1 MCHRARALRRRTSV
15 DCARMNRTLPSV
27 AFSHSALRG
36 PGEVTVRQNLAS
48 PSAEEEGTARW
59 VWPGATATARWLC
72 DRDRGRWLEKKHVL
86 ELGSGTGLLGLV
98 AARLGAASV
107 TLTDLPS
114 ELHLLRA
121 NVARNEKRNAA
132 FSAPTFVK
140 PLVWGDEAG
149 MLELIDARPVSNA
162 DCDRDDRTKGFDV
175 VLCCDLVYRNG
186 DETQRALARTMRAA
200 LGTSPT
206 NDPAGSRVLK
216 ARRAVVAY
224 QFRENVLAD
233 APFFEEVDH
242 LFADPHKHDDGDDED
257 LWLFEYEPK

>member
-1 MCHRARALRRRTSV
+1 M
-15 DCARMNRTLPSV
+15 DRTLPSV

-72 DRDRGRWLEKKHVL
+72 DRDRGRWLENKHVL

-121 NVARNEKRNAA
+121 NVARNEKRAAA

-149 MLELIDARPVSNA
+149 ILELIDARPVPGFVP
-162 DCDRDDRTKGFDV
+162 GFDV

-200 LGTSPT
+200 LGTQPT

-233 APFFEEVDH
+233 APFFEEVDR
-242 LFADPHKHDDGDDED
+242 LFADPHKHDDGNDED
-257 LWLFEYEPK
+257 PWLFEYEPKDA

>member
-1 MCHRARALRRRTSV
+1 
-15 DCARMNRTLPSV
+15 
-27 AFSHSALRG
+27 
-36 PGEVTVRQNLAS
+36 
-48 PSAEEEGTARW
+48 
-59 VWPGATATARWLC
+59 
-72 DRDRGRWLEKKHVL
+72 
-86 ELGSGTGLLGLV
+86 
-98 AARLGAASV
+98 
-107 TLTDLPS
+107 
-114 ELHLLRA
+114 
-121 NVARNEKRNAA
+121 
-132 FSAPTFVK
+132 VK

-162 DCDRDDRTKGFDV
+162 DCDRNDRKGFDV

-242 LFADPHKHDDGDDED
+242 LFADPHKHDDGDDEE

>member
-1 MCHRARALRRRTSV
+1 M
-15 DCARMNRTLPSV
+15 DRTLPSV

-72 DRDRGRWLEKKHVL
+72 DRDRGRWLENKHVL

-121 NVARNEKRNAA
+121 NVARNEKRAAA

-149 MLELIDARPVSNA
+149 ILELIDARPVPGFVP
-162 DCDRDDRTKGFDV
+162 GFDV
-175 VLCCDLVYRNG
+175 VLCLS
-186 DETQRALARTMRAA
+186 LI
-200 LGTSPT
+200 
-206 NDPAGSRVLK
+206 
-216 ARRAVVAY
+216 
-224 QFRENVLAD
+224 
-233 APFFEEVDH
+233 H
-242 LFADPHKHDDGDDED
+242 I
-257 LWLFEYEPK
+257 

>member
-1 MCHRARALRRRTSV
+1 M
-15 DCARMNRTLPSV
+15 DRTLPSV

-72 DRDRGRWLEKKHVL
+72 DRDRGRWLENKHVL

-121 NVARNEKRNAA
+121 NVARNEKRAAA

-149 MLELIDARPVSNA
+149 ILELIDARPVPGFVP
-162 DCDRDDRTKGFDV
+162 GFDV

-186 DETQRALARTMRAA
+186 DEHQRALARTMRRA
-200 LGTSPT
+200 LGDAAFPGAENATSEKKEKKT
-206 NDPAGSRVLK
+206 ESSRV
-216 ARRAVVAY
+216 AVVAY
-224 QFRENVLAD
+224 QFRENVLGD
-233 APFFEEVDH
+233 SPFFDEVDV
-242 LFADPHKHDDGDDED
+242 LFADPRRHDTEDED
-257 LWLFEYEPK
+257 LWLFEYRPKTER

>member
-1 MCHRARALRRRTSV
+1 
-15 DCARMNRTLPSV
+15 MNRTLPSV

-149 MLELIDARPVSNA
+149 MLELIDARPVRNNN
-162 DCDRDDRTKGFDV
+162 DRTKGFDV

-200 LGTSPT
+200 LGTSP
-206 NDPAGSRVLK
+206 NDDDPAGSLAVLK